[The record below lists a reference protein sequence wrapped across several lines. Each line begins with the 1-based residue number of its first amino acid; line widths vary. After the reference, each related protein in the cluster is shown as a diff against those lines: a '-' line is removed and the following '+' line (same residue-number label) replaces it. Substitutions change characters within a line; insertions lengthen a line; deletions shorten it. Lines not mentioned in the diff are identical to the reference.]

1 MIDRSRSGPDRTD
14 ALRVLPDAVA
24 APGRR
29 SATSVRRILLATDLS
44 PASEGAT
51 RHAIELARDL
61 GSTLLI
67 VSVIDPAT
75 RGSSGGRVQRMDQ
88 RRADRESAAQEVV
101 IRGRAAGVPVSFMVW
116 EGEPGP
122 SIVDAATSEQ
132 VDMVIVGSH
141 GRGSMG
147 RLLIGSVSEH
157 VVRNAPCP
165 VLVVRARPQ
174 AVPEP
179 MPFA

>member
-1 MIDRSRSGPDRTD
+1 MI
-14 ALRVLPDAVA
+14 VLPEARP
-24 APGRR
+24 APGPRI
-29 SATSVRRILLATDLS
+29 ATSVRRILLATDLS

-51 RHAIELARDL
+51 RQAIDLARDL
-61 GSTLLI
+61 GATLLI
-67 VSVIDPAT
+67 VSVIDPAA
-75 RGSSGGRVQRMDQ
+75 RGVPGGRVQRMDQ
-88 RRADRESAAQEVV
+88 RRASRESAAQEVV
-101 IRGRAAGVPVSFMVW
+101 IRGRAAGVTVSFMVW

-157 VVRNAPCP
+157 VVRHAPCP
-165 VLVVRARPQ
+165 VLVVRARAQ
-174 AVPEP
+174 APAEP
-179 MPFA
+179 TPLV

>member
-1 MIDRSRSGPDRTD
+1 MI
-14 ALRVLPDAVA
+14 VLPETRA
-24 APGRR
+24 APGRHAA
-29 SATSVRRILLATDLS
+29 SAVRRILLATDLS

-51 RHAIELARDL
+51 REAIDLARDL
-61 GSTLLI
+61 GANLLI
-67 VSVIDPAT
+67 VSVIDPAV
-75 RGSSGGRVQRMDQ
+75 RGVPGGRVERMDQ
-88 RRADRESAAQEVV
+88 RRRAREDAAQELV
-101 IRGRAAGVPVSFMVW
+101 IRGRQAGVPVSFLVW

-157 VVRNAPCP
+157 VVRHAPCP

-174 AVPEP
+174 ASPGP
-179 MPFA
+179 MPLV